1 MPVDPQFLGKGWAF
15 PPEFDRHSR
24 GPRMVEREDD
34 IRESLRILLSTKPGE
49 RTMRPDYGCGIR
61 NLVFDVINESVLT
74 EIRDYVERAV
84 LFFEPRITLD
94 NVAIDTRRAF
104 DGRLDIEL
112 EYTIKTT
119 NSRSNLVYPYY
130 LLEGTRVDFSA

>member
-1 MPVDPQFLGKGWAF
+1 
-15 PPEFDRHSR
+15 
-24 GPRMVEREDD
+24 MVEHEDD

-61 NLVFDVINESVLT
+61 QFVFDVINDSVLT
-74 EIRDYVERAV
+74 EIRDYVERAI
-84 LFFEPRITLD
+84 LYFEPRVSAD
-94 NVAIDTRRAF
+94 YVAIDTSRAY
-104 DGRLDIEL
+104 DGRLDIL
-112 EYTIKTT
+112 IEYTIKTT